1 MDGCASDYPLF
12 EQAITRVVGSYNHD
26 LKLTVV
32 SFISVRAYYA
42 ELVNTLPGG
51 VRLQGRLKITEV
63 LEKLSGRNGP
73 HGAPQN
79 PPSEQ
84 MLLYTTSDVMS
95 QLVDLRMTNAIVLP
109 GDYSPPTQSTPAY
122 PPPPPTDTN
131 MHPSIPVFVTQRTT
145 TLHINP
151 PTLQPSTN

>member
-1 MDGCASDYPLF
+1 MYGCASDYPLF

-51 VRLQGRLKITEV
+51 V
-63 LEKLSGRNGP
+63 
-73 HGAPQN
+73 PQN